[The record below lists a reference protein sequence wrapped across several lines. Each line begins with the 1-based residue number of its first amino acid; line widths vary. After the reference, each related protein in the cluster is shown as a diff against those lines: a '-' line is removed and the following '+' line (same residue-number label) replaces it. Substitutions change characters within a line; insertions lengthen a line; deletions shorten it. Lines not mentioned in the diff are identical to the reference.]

1 MPKLSIIVPVYN
13 AENYLDRCVNSIMNQ
28 TFKDFEL
35 ILVDDGSTD
44 ASGKMCDDYAD
55 RNFNIKVIHQYNKG
69 IGPARNTG
77 ILNSNGEYIGFV
89 DNDDFISPIMY
100 ENLIRVALNTNS
112 DIVSCNHQKFYDF
125 NEVNTQSNFSPIQY
139 NTIQYNTIQA
149 LNSLFLEKNL
159 QWLVWDKIYRRYLF
173 EDCLFEKVAVLEDV
187 LILPQ
192 LLYKSKLITYLD
204 AKYYFYYIRKGST
217 INSSLS
223 FEKFTSS
230 TYVFL
235 KLCEFFKD
243 KDERSFFEYVERM
256 YCSSLINWKIRIDKT
271 KIPSKEFD
279 LKVRKLIKQ
288 NYFSF
293 LKNTTIS
300 FKIKLLLSLSIL
312 SLRFMLFYGNLSQQ
326 KI

>member
-55 RNFNIKVIHQYNKG
+55 QNFNIKVIHQYNKG

-125 NEVNTQSNFSPIQY
+125 NEVNTQSNFSQIQY
-139 NTIQYNTIQA
+139 NTIQYNT
-149 LNSLFLEKNL
+149 
-159 QWLVWDKIYRRYLF
+159 
-173 EDCLFEKVAVLEDV
+173 
-187 LILPQ
+187 
-192 LLYKSKLITYLD
+192 
-204 AKYYFYYIRKGST
+204 
-217 INSSLS
+217 S
-223 FEKFTSS
+223 FKFFISREKFTMA
-230 TYVFL
+230 
-235 KLCEFFKD
+235 C
-243 KDERSFFEYVERM
+243 M
-256 YCSSLINWKIRIDKT
+256 G
-271 KIPSKEFD
+271 
-279 LKVRKLIKQ
+279 Q
-288 NYFSF
+288 NF
-293 LKNTTIS
+293 
-300 FKIKLLLSLSIL
+300 
-312 SLRFMLFYGNLSQQ
+312 
-326 KI
+326 